1 MAGIKGDSVKK
12 SSTALN
18 KPNNIKLSESDQ
30 NMLDQL
36 AKENGTNRTAFIREA
51 IQEKITRTLVADEM
65 HSIINAQ
72 LYRIEEA
79 ARAHIM
85 TQEVISRL
93 EALEKKVVTKE
104 DLIQLKGEVN
114 TQITN
119 IKSNFDIGFK
129 AQRDSFETLISRIRG
144 ALSTN
149 KNEILNDYGVHRDG
163 VLTYLNDI
171 DLQLKSVIKD
181 TSGINELHKILN
193 ESGAFSENKTQS
205 ERGN

>member
-1 MAGIKGDSVKK
+1 MPGIKSDSVKK

-18 KPNNIKLSESDQ
+18 KPNSIKLSQSDQ
-30 NMLDQL
+30 GMLDQL
-36 AKENGTNRTAFIREA
+36 AKENGTNRTVFIREA
-51 IQEKITRTLVADEM
+51 IQEKIARTLVADEM
-65 HSIINAQ
+65 HSIINSQ
-72 LYRIEEA
+72 LSRIEEA
-79 ARAHIM
+79 ARAHMM